1 MVSQPV
7 KFEKLLNTR
16 DLGGMTGADGRRIKP
31 GKLFR
36 SGHLYGASEADLEK
50 LSQMIDVSVDFRTQQ
65 ERDEK
70 PEPAI
75 PGVRLVQL
83 PIFEEQQAGV
93 TRDEDSFAEIRQKM
107 LVDAIVSK
115 HYMAGVYKKFIRS
128 AFSVGQYEQ
137 FVRIMLEEH
146 EKGVLWHCTAGK
158 DRAGFATVIV
168 QELLGVSRDDIE
180 ADYMLTNVCLEPEIQ
195 SLLKMFRQMPGVDPE
210 VAAEGCLYIFS
221 AFEDYLHTAYETV
234 EKEYGSF
241 DNYLSRGLHI
251 TTAERDRLREMYLE
265 TQQ

>member
-137 FVRIMLEEH
+137 FVRILLEEH

-158 DRAGFATVIV
+158 DRAGFASVIV
-168 QELLGVSRDDIE
+168 QELLGVD
-180 ADYMLTNVCLEPEIQ
+180 
-195 SLLKMFRQMPGVDPE
+195 K
-210 VAAEGCLYIFS
+210 AAIR
-221 AFEDYLHTAYETV
+221 EDYLKTNDYLARDVSGLMNLFRAMSGEENPEAEQAMKYLFGAQEEFLDALYDKV
-234 EKEYGSF
+234 DALYGGF
-241 DNYLSRGLHI
+241 DGFIADGLHI
-251 TTAERDRLREMYLE
+251 TPDERDFLKNKYLCE
-265 TQQ
+265 